1 MGTKITEVKEKMGLI
16 GRNGVVTI
24 GGVVVGS
31 LKNMNLD
38 ISAEKMKEYVLGN
51 DKPDSLDAGN
61 KSYTFSVEKL
71 FVDSTHITQ
80 VSLGSVVA
88 LIFSPEGSAVGKWKY
103 TVNSC
108 ILDKA
113 SIKQSQGGYVMHNV
127 TGEGMSLTISS
138 A

>member
-1 MGTKITEVKEKMGLI
+1 MEGEEKMGLI

-24 GGVVVGS
+24 GGVVCGS

-38 ISAEKMKEYVLGN
+38 ISAEKLKEYVMGN
-51 DKPDSLDAGN
+51 PNPDSLDSGN
-61 KSYTFSVEKL
+61 KSYSFSVEKL
-71 FVDSTHITQ
+71 FVDSAYVNMIT
-80 VSLGSVVA
+80 LGSVVA
-88 LIFSPEGSAVGKWKY
+88 MIFSPEGSAAGKWKY

-108 ILDKA
+108 ILDKS

-127 TGEGMSLTISS
+127 TGEGMSVTISS

>member
-1 MGTKITEVKEKMGLI
+1 MEVEEKMGLI

-24 GGVVVGS
+24 GGTVVGS

-38 ISAEKMKEYVLGN
+38 VSAEKLKEYVMGN
-51 DKPDSLDAGN
+51 ANPDSLDSGN
-61 KSYTFSVEKL
+61 KSYSFSIEKL
-71 FVDSTHITQ
+71 FVDSTHINHVT
-80 VSLGSVVA
+80 LGSVVA
-88 LIFSPEGSAVGKWKY
+88 IIFSPEGSAAGKWKY
-103 TVNSC
+103 TLNSC

-138 A
+138 T